1 MIEVRECVTAQT
13 GFEYEPLPENFGP
26 EFILNP
32 PEEMVRQSSQEIP
45 PEVDSAFIR
54 CVFDVGYEDN
64 FFPPEDHENL
74 RNSFDG

>member
-1 MIEVRECVTAQT
+1 MIEVRGCVTAQT

-32 PEEMVRQSSQEIP
+32 PKDMTQQASQEIP
-45 PEVDSAFIR
+45 PEVGSAYIR
-54 CVFDVGYEDN
+54 CIFDLGYEDN